1 MTRRL
6 PAVAGAALMVLL
18 AVAALWPSAPP
29 PARAQTAPDVR
40 LRETAATSPEPPA
53 GARPAQTLVTLRL
66 SSATLDENSRALP
79 DGADL
84 TLLAQPT
91 YVALPGAGPNLLRI
105 SPAITITARDAGG
118 RDPGLSPAARLTFSQ
133 PKAEAA
139 AVYRLDGV
147 GWRPVQAATLGRA
160 LVVQPVSPG
169 TYALFAEL
177 PPDWPLRNDLLT
189 AVALNATRLV
199 ADDLATQP
207 RALAKLDD

>member
-1 MTRRL
+1 MRRRL
-6 PAVAGAALMVLL
+6 TAVAGAALILLL

-40 LRETAATSPEPPA
+40 LRETAAAMPPGSESA
-53 GARPAQTLVTLRL
+53 SARLTLSL
-66 SSATLDENSRALP
+66 SSARLDEDGRALP

-118 RDPGLSPAARLTFSQ
+118 RDIALSPAARLTFSQ
-133 PKAEAA
+133 PKAGSA
-139 AVYRLDGV
+139 AVYRLDG
-147 GWRPVQAATLGRA
+147 GAWRPLQAAALGEDV
-160 LVVQPVSPG
+160 VVQPVKPG
-169 TYALFAEL
+169 TYALFTQL

-189 AVALNATRLV
+189 AVALNTARLV
-199 ADDLATQP
+199 VDDLAAQP
-207 RALAKLDD
+207 